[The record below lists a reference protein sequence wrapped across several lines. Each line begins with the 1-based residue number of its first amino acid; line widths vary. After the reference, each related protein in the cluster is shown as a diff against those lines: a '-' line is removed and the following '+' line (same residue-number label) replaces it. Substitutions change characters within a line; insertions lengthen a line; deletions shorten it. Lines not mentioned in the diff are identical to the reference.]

1 MLKKK
6 EIELIKQIGINIR
19 KERTKCKLSQA
30 QVAFE
35 LKTSTKQFQRIE
47 NGEINTG
54 VLNILKICKILNCKV
69 DAIIK

>member
-1 MLKKK
+1 MLVKSEILRLKK
-6 EIELIKQIGINIR
+6 IGDNIR
-19 KERTKCKLSQA
+19 KERIKCKLTQA

-54 VLNILKICKILNCKV
+54 IISIFKICKILNCSLEK
-69 DAIIK
+69 ILK